1 MPYMFPAYHLGAS
14 FEEDWRMIAKKEA
27 PSSWMRSFGGGE
39 AGDPLGYTRFFISDT
54 TTMSGRQ
61 GGKLKPLKAP
71 KKEKKD
77 EDEEDKAYKD
87 KQKADAAALKA
98 AKDKASKGESDLSLH
113 YTYSD
118 RSSQGG
124 APGGGIKKQKVDIDF
139 ELGVDVHVDNTQIF
153 HFVYVMYS
161 ETHNLLPPSII
172 QIPMLGSL
180 QGLPPNNQQN
190 QSQPGQPQPQPQ
202 QPQGQPIPAPP
213 PLNGQDYT
221 LSSVLY
227 FLQTEWR
234 RYERDRNEWEIERAE
249 MRARI
254 ALLEGERRSFENVK
268 LDLMRRIKMLEY
280 ALRMERSKQL
290 NQSAVPPAKLASLQA
305 QTTKDDISNPK
316 EESGTSSPRSD
327 DSPLPDPR
335 LPNGAISIGPTGRP
349 GSWAGLNWP
358 SGPSANT
365 LAGIGKP
372 PPGRDPKSRA
382 RSRDYLKQCLQEIQY
397 LTSPQAM
404 NPLPNRPLLNNST
417 VPLSLPNVPSFEQ
430 MAYNGRPRKVLPEA
444 GSSLLNGINLISGPS
459 SAPATGPLE
468 RGNPLASNM
477 LQHAQQQQQ
486 QQAVHQQQQ
495 TQQYQQQPSSTQQP
509 QQSIVNQSPGQ
520 QSGSSQPPD
529 NRTPDSEPQQLTAI
543 FRPDDAGE
551 WKEKLRQAH
560 DASEQLRLARES
572 QAAGSS
578 WEGRREFDDEL
589 KEDEGEVEEDDSSE
603 VSEGDGGKVWKAR
616 RTLRNHLDAVRAVAF
631 HPHELCLATGGDDCT
646 VKIWRMDVAGLASST
661 VTTEIE
667 PQLTLRGHSAA
678 ITRLIHAPSKN
689 LLYSASLDSS
699 IRVWSLPSP
708 SHTTYAP
715 YDETRFRGQLVGHTD
730 AVWDLALA
738 RDESTLISCGAE
750 GAVKVWDVSGSS
762 AGALKLTWGWLGIDG
777 INDGSLDEDRNG
789 PGATSV
795 EAIKSDLRKVAV
807 AYQNAVVKIFDIET
821 GKELSRLS
829 SDISYG
835 MMICPDGT
843 PATQINCI
851 TSHPTM
857 SLLVAA
863 HEDKFIRIFDISTG
877 QCTHSMQAHLDG
889 VTSLSIDASGF
900 SLVSGSHDCSIRFWD
915 ILGSRQCVQ
924 EITTH
929 REKAR
934 EGVLDVDFHPTLPFM
949 ASAGA
954 DGVVKLYASS

>member
-1 MPYMFPAYHLGAS
+1 
-14 FEEDWRMIAKKEA
+14 
-27 PSSWMRSFGGGE
+27 
-39 AGDPLGYTRFFISDT
+39 
-54 TTMSGRQ
+54 
-61 GGKLKPLKAP
+61 
-71 KKEKKD
+71 
-77 EDEEDKAYKD
+77 
-87 KQKADAAALKA
+87 
-98 AKDKASKGESDLSLH
+98 
-113 YTYSD
+113 
-118 RSSQGG
+118 
-124 APGGGIKKQKVDIDF
+124 
-139 ELGVDVHVDNTQIF
+139 
-153 HFVYVMYS
+153 MYS
-161 ETHNLLPPSII
+161 ETHNLLPPSTI
-172 QIPMLGSL
+172 QIPMLGPL

-190 QSQPGQPQPQPQ
+190 QQNQSQPGQPQAQPQ
-202 QPQGQPIPAPP
+202 GQGQPIPAPP
-213 PLNGQDYT
+213 PLNGQDFT
-221 LSSVLY
+221 LSSVLH

-290 NQSAVPPAKLASLQA
+290 NQPAVPPAKLASIQA
-305 QTTKDDISNPK
+305 QAIKDEVSSHK
-316 EESGTSSPRSD
+316 EESSTSSPRSD
-327 DSPLPDPR
+327 DSPLPDTR
-335 LPNGAISIGPTGRP
+335 LPNGAPSIGPTGRP
-349 GSWAGLNWP
+349 GSWVGLNWP

-459 SAPATGPLE
+459 SAPATGSLE
-468 RGNPLASNM
+468 RSNPLASGM
-477 LQHAQQQQQ
+477 FQHMQQQQAAQQQQQ
-486 QQAVHQQQQ
+486 PQTQVQQQAQTQNQQQQFPSTQQ
-495 TQQYQQQPSSTQQP
+495 TQQSN
-509 QQSIVNQSPGQ
+509 VNQTSGQ
-520 QSGSSQPPD
+520 QSSSSQPSD
-529 NRTPDSEPQQLTAI
+529 NKTPESEPRQLTAI

-551 WKEKLRQAH
+551 WKEKLKQAH

-572 QAAGSS
+572 QAAAGGS
-578 WEGRREFDDEL
+578 WESRREFDEEL
-589 KEDEGEVEEDDSSE
+589 KEDEGEVEDDDSSE
-603 VSEGDGGKVWKAR
+603 VSEGDGKVWKAR

-631 HPHELCLATGGDDCT
+631 HPHDLCLATGGDDCT

-661 VTTEIE
+661 SRVTTEIE

-678 ITRLIHAPSKN
+678 ITRLVHAPSKN

-715 YDETRFRGQLVGHTD
+715 YDDTRFRGQLVGHTD

-750 GAVKVWDVSGSS
+750 GAVKVWDVSGPS
-762 AGALKLTWGWLGIDG
+762 AGLLRLTWGWIGVDG
-777 INDGSLDEDRNG
+777 ISDGTTDDDRDA

-795 EAIKSDLRKVAV
+795 EAIKSDLKKVAV

-821 GKELSRLS
+821 GKELSRLP
-829 SDISYG
+829 SDISY
-835 MMICPDGT
+835 DGT
-843 PATQINCI
+843 PATQVNCI

-857 SLLVAA
+857 SLLVTA
-863 HEDKFIRIFDISTG
+863 HEDKFIRIFDIITG

>member
-1 MPYMFPAYHLGAS
+1 MHSDSRLGQSQQTISIPAS
-14 FEEDWRMIAKKEA
+14 
-27 PSSWMRSFGGGE
+27 
-39 AGDPLGYTRFFISDT
+39 T
-54 TTMSGRQ
+54 
-61 GGKLKPLKAP
+61 
-71 KKEKKD
+71 
-77 EDEEDKAYKD
+77 
-87 KQKADAAALKA
+87 
-98 AKDKASKGESDLSLH
+98 
-113 YTYSD
+113 
-118 RSSQGG
+118 
-124 APGGGIKKQKVDIDF
+124 
-139 ELGVDVHVDNTQIF
+139 
-153 HFVYVMYS
+153 
-161 ETHNLLPPSII
+161 I
-172 QIPMLGSL
+172 QLPMLGPL
-180 QGLPPNNQQN
+180 QGLPPNNQQ
-190 QSQPGQPQPQPQ
+190 Q
-202 QPQGQPIPAPP
+202 QGQQQQAQQQQQQQQGQNNIPPPP

-221 LSSVLY
+221 LSSVLH

-290 NQSAVPPAKLASLQA
+290 NQPAAQTAPPAKLAFIQA
-305 QTTKDDISNPK
+305 QTLKDDISK
-316 EESGTSSPRSD
+316 EESSGSSPRSD
-327 DSPLPDPR
+327 DSPLPDSR
-335 LPNGAISIGPTGRP
+335 LPNGAPSIGTSGRP
-349 GSWAGLNWP
+349 GSWVGLNWP
-358 SGPSANT
+358 NGPSANT

-404 NPLPNRPLLNNST
+404 NPLPNRPLINNST
-417 VPLSLPNVPSFEQ
+417 IPLSLPNVPSFEP
-430 MAYNGRPRKVLPEA
+430 MAFNGRPRKVLPEA

-468 RGNPLASNM
+468 RSNPLGSGM
-477 LQHAQQQQQ
+477 LQQHIQ
-486 QQAVHQQQQ
+486 QQQQ
-495 TQQYQQQPSSTQQP
+495 TQSQGQTQQQPPSMQA
-509 QQSIVNQSPGQ
+509 QQSNGNQSQ
-520 QSGSSQPPD
+520 QIPLGTSPSD
-529 NRTPDSEPQQLTAI
+529 NKGPESEPRQTTMI
-543 FRPDDAGE
+543 FRPDDSGE

-560 DASEQLRLARES
+560 DASEQLRLSRES
-572 QAAGSS
+572 QAAAGSS
-578 WEGRREFDDEL
+578 WEGRREFEDEL
-589 KEDEGEVEEDDSSE
+589 KEDEGEVEDDDSS
-603 VSEGDGGKVWKAR
+603 VVTEGDGSKVWQAR

-661 VTTEIE
+661 PRITTEIE
-667 PQLTLRGHSAA
+667 PQITLRGHSAA
-678 ITRLIHAPSKN
+678 ITRLVHAPSKR

-699 IRVWSLPSP
+699 IRVWALPSP

-715 YDETRFRGQLVGHTD
+715 YDDSRFRGHLVGHTD

-750 GAVKVWDVSGSS
+750 GAVKVWDVSDPS
-762 AGALKLTWGWLGIDG
+762 AGALKLTWGWLGVDG
-777 INDGSLDEDRNG
+777 ISDGSTDDDRDA

-795 EAIKSDLRKVAV
+795 EAIKSDLKKVAV

-821 GKELSRLS
+821 GKELSRLAT
-829 SDISYG
+829 DISYG
-835 MMICPDGT
+835 TYGT
-843 PATQINCI
+843 PATQVNCI

-857 SLLVAA
+857 SLLVTA
-863 HEDKFIRIFDISTG
+863 HEDKFIRIFDIITG

-915 ILGSRQCVQ
+915 LLGSQQCVQ

-934 EGVLDVDFHPTLPFM
+934 EGVLDVEFHPTLPFM